1 MTASGHALYERNLR
15 MRERLRNVNPIIW
28 ILLAIMLVESITSSH
43 MSIWEWAYTK
53 LLILPGIIIGLSFHE
68 AAHAFASYKLGDPTP
83 KFQGRLTLNPL
94 KHFDPAGFIALL
106 FIGFGWGVP
115 VQINPDYYKNRRAGE
130 LIVSLAGVTAN
141 FLIAAVFAFLV
152 KGMAASSFA
161 SGGLGS
167 IIYQMLIYIVY
178 INLVLMIFNLI
189 PIPPLDGFGV
199 ITQLF
204 NLDRYGWW
212 YTVYNYGYYI
222 LLIAIILNIPALFI
236 TPGVSFFLK
245 LLLG

>member
-1 MTASGHALYERNLR
+1 M
-15 MRERLRNVNPIIW
+15 
-28 ILLAIMLVESITSSH
+28 
-43 MSIWEWAYTK
+43 
-53 LLILPGIIIGLSFHE
+53 
-68 AAHAFASYKLGDPTP
+68 
-83 KFQGRLTLNPL
+83 
-94 KHFDPAGFIALL
+94 L

-152 KGMAASSFA
+152 KGMAASSFV

-236 TPGVSFFLK
+236 TPGVSFFLN